1 MYFFIDISIKFLY
14 VFNMMIGDAMDRFL
28 QLHGEKALA
37 RLMLRSKR
45 LRVSGV
51 KRTIGIPD
59 NRKGKQTA
67 SVVDNIGRIKEKFA
81 DRIFCKSDLMSELGF
96 TTGLHRFS
104 RPRLPRPINSAS

>member
-1 MYFFIDISIKFLY
+1 
-14 VFNMMIGDAMDRFL
+14 MDRFL
-28 QLHGEKALA
+28 QLHGEEALA
-37 RLMLRSKR
+37 RLMLKSKR

-59 NRKGKQTA
+59 NRKGKKTA

-96 TTGLHRFS
+96 TTGQGAYLINRLKADEVIHRVPKLFMEKEF
-104 RPRLPRPINSAS
+104 RYRFAEA